1 MEITFKKKMIKVGD
15 SSAVLIPKAIADML
29 NREKEYIFIVREV
42 EDGQTTGS
50 L

>member
-1 MEITFKKKMIKVGD
+1 MEITFQKKMTKVGD

-29 NREKEYIFIVREV
+29 NREKEYLFIIREV
-42 EDGQTTGS
+42 DDGKATGP

>member
-1 MEITFKKKMIKVGD
+1 MEITFQKKMTKVGD

-29 NREKEYIFIVREV
+29 NKQTEYVFIIREV
-42 EDGQTTGS
+42 ENGKATDP